1 MLLLLLS
8 YFSWTS
14 IPISKKVSSLFSAEA
29 QQPKK
34 NSIERKISY
43 DREFLL
49 KCSQA
54 SSCGKT
60 PANWDSVVLENPDV
74 VKKVRNITVA
84 KNIADWY
91 RYLLWCQMCGD
102 FCLPF
107 SCEQKHAVSWLVT
120 PHVTNWI
127 WTQIATWAPKKKV
140 VRISWNFVRI
150 HGIINQRAPY
160 L

>member
-1 MLLLLLS
+1 MLLLLS
-8 YFSWTS
+8 CFSWTL
-14 IPISKKVSSLFSAEA
+14 IPISFSAQA

-74 VKKVRNITVA
+74 VKKVRNINVA
-84 KNIADWY
+84 KNNAD
-91 RYLLWCQMCGD
+91 
-102 FCLPF
+102 
-107 SCEQKHAVSWLVT
+107 
-120 PHVTNWI
+120 
-127 WTQIATWAPKKKV
+127 
-140 VRISWNFVRI
+140 
-150 HGIINQRAPY
+150 
-160 L
+160 